1 VRTLQ
6 RIDDKVNDTRM
17 LKLFEAISKIQMSR
31 YLVKSEVF
39 VRGIRII
46 IIRRVGTSGF
56 HPRHVERARTAGSY
70 DQRNQVMVVLS
81 ALDELFVSSED
92 ASHRRTRS
100 IDRPG

>member
-1 VRTLQ
+1 VQTPQ

-17 LKLFEAISKIQMSR
+17 LKLFEAISKIQKSR

-46 IIRRVGTSGF
+46 IIGRVGTSGF
-56 HPRHVERARTAGSY
+56 HPRHVI
-70 DQRNQVMVVLS
+70 LS